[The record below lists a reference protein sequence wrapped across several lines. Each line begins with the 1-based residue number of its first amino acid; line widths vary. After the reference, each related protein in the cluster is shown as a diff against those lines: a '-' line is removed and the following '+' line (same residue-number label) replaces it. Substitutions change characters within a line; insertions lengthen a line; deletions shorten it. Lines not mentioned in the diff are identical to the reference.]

1 VEALARA
8 LERRREHYNALFAEA
23 QRRSAQLDGG
33 DMLEHLRRRVAPVMA
48 ALPELGAGAEDRVLE
63 ALYRASLELLGRGLA
78 GGRSASGSINAV
90 WEALLPA
97 LAHVVAAS
105 PRRVV
110 AALSNAAF
118 NLDQTPGAR
127 PREWLERLLAAA
139 SQVGDVES
147 LLAAGQVAA
156 WRAGLSHYRAGALAR
171 CRSLAPDVLSALL
184 GSAGAG
190 DAQIERL
197 SSRRFVYP
205 QGDALGL
212 RAVARLGGFSGFGAQ
227 FSAPPR
233 LGVAGGVLIASDA
246 VASWEVHADAF
257 GALLRRAPAGTVHAP
272 GSTGPFQVAADG
284 RVEHGGLSALFPAIA
299 GASEVAADG
308 DLLAVVL
315 PRSYQLLLIAV
326 TRGEPCPAPAS

>member
-23 QRRSAQLDGG
+23 QRRSVQLDGG
-33 DMLEHLRRRVAPVMA
+33 DMLEHLRRRVAPILT
-48 ALPELGAGAEDRVLE
+48 ALPELSADAEDRVLE

-78 GGRSASGSINAV
+78 GARSQAGSINAV
-90 WEALLPA
+90 WEVLLPA
-97 LAHVVAAS
+97 LAHLVAAT

-127 PREWLERLLAAA
+127 PREWLELLLGA
-139 SQVGDVES
+139 SSQLGDVET

-156 WRAGLSHYRAGALAR
+156 WRAGLSHYRAGALER
-171 CRSLAPDVLSALL
+171 CPRLAPDVLSALL
-184 GSAGAG
+184 GSRGAPL
-190 DAQIERL
+190 ERL
-197 SSRRFVYP
+197 ASHRFVYP
-205 QGDALGL
+205 EGDALRL

-227 FSAPPR
+227 FAALPR
-233 LGVAGGVLIASDA
+233 LGMAGGVLSASDG
-246 VASWEVHADAF
+246 VASWEIHADAF
-257 GALLRRAPAGTVHAP
+257 GALLRRAPAGTLHAP
-272 GSTGPFQVAADG
+272 GSTGSFRIAADG
-284 RVEHGGLSALFPAIA
+284 RVEHDGLSALFPAIA
-299 GASEVAADG
+299 GAREVAADG